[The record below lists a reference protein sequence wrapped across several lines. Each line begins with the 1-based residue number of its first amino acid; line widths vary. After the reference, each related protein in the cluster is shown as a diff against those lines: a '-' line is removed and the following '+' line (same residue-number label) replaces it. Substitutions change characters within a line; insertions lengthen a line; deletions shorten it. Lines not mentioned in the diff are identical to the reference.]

1 MKISKDKLKLII
13 IIIVAFIIGFV
24 AAYLVETNKPNEIPK
39 LFAKNETGTCV
50 EFIRGGYT
58 WEKGLF
64 KKQCMIADSIHPKDF
79 EYKQENTMYV
89 RANEKL
95 IISNN
100 SNFENDYD
108 FNIVDAKLYILML
121 GGKDIDLSEN
131 LENTQNE
138 INLPYIQG
146 IYALSITV
154 EYGENKKVTY
164 CIKLIFEDGYVPLEN
179 LPNEYSL
186 DSAKKDNCY
195 IITNS
200 GEKYN
205 LEKMNDFLVNINVNR
220 ENTIRVIRYT
230 IEGDM
235 IITDVIYKDH
245 VFKVRK
251 DYTRDEFSAK
261 EDRVIK
267 ENIFNNYK
275 IEEKENYKYLLLSND
290 NNESIE
296 IVIE

>member
-1 MKISKDKLKLII
+1 MKISKDKLKSII
-13 IIIVAFIIGFV
+13 IIVVAFIIGFV

-58 WEKGLF
+58 WEKGLL

-100 SNFENDYD
+100 SNFEDDYD
-108 FNIVDAKLYILML
+108 FNIIDAKLYILML
-121 GGKDIDLSEN
+121 GGKDIDLSKN
-131 LENTQNE
+131 LENIQNE
-138 INLPYIQG
+138 INLPDAQG
-146 IYALSITV
+146 IYALSITLD
-154 EYGENKKVTY
+154 YGENKKVTY

-186 DSAKKDNCY
+186 DSAKKYNCY

-200 GEKYN
+200 GEKHN
-205 LEKMNDFLVNINVNR
+205 TEKMNDFLVNINVNT
-220 ENTIRVIRYT
+220 EDTIRVIRYT

-267 ENIFNNYK
+267 ENIFDNYK
-275 IEEKENYKYLLLSND
+275 IEEKENYKYLVLSNIK
-290 NNESIE
+290 NESIE